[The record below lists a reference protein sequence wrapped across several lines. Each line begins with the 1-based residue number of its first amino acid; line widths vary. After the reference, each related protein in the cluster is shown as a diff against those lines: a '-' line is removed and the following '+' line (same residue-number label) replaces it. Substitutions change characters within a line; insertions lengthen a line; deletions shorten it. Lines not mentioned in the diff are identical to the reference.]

1 MGFWSLGCLQS
12 SGRDRHTNNGDKGLK
27 GEDRSLPGNKE
38 GLREEGVDA
47 TWAVVEKPGR
57 GTEGGMFLLCLEPGW
72 VEPGG
77 CCRQRESM
85 SQSMSRAA
93 WGQRPSSEALQPS
106 TRGLENRGECEGE

>member
-1 MGFWSLGCLQS
+1 MP
-12 SGRDRHTNNGDKGLK
+12 RNKG
-27 GEDRSLPGNKE
+27 

-47 TWAVVEKPGR
+47 TQAVVEKPGR
-57 GTEGGMFLLCLEPGW
+57 GTEGGMLLLCLEPGQ

-77 CCRQRESM
+77 CCRQRETM

-106 TRGLENRGECEGE
+106 TRGLEDRGECEGE